1 MDFNITELLANKSM
15 LTVTGLVLAL
25 LLAVGCFIYYKKAD
39 EKEKAMKR
47 VSNTIIGVFVFIV
60 SIFLMNLLVWQQAD
74 LLEAEITNVEEVS
87 ESEYLVTTESNEFQ
101 LELRSIP
108 EAGDMIYYKQIG
120 NLISVDTL
128 LPKDE

>member
-15 LTVTGLVLAL
+15 LTVTGLVIVL

-47 VSNTIIGVFVFIV
+47 VSNTIIVAFVFIV
-60 SIFLMNLLVWQQAD
+60 SMFLMNLLVWQQAD

-87 ESEYLVTTESNEFQ
+87 ENEYLLITESNEFQ
-101 LELRSIP
+101 VDLKATP

-128 LPKDE
+128 LPKEE